1 MKKLVLALTTAS
13 LFALTAC
20 GGDKEKVEVNETVAP
35 APEVAA
41 PPAIEPADAVP
52 AQLET
57 PAVEAIQEEVAPEPA
72 PATKQVKKAKTTK
85 KSKK

>member
-41 PPAIEPADAVP
+41 PPAIEPADTVP
-52 AQLET
+52 AIGVPTVET
-57 PAVEAIQEEVAPEPA
+57 TQEQVAPEPA

>member
-41 PPAIEPADAVP
+41 PPAIEPADAAP
-52 AQLET
+52 AAEQAT
-57 PAVEAIQEEVAPEPA
+57 PAPEQAPVAETA
-72 PATKQVKKAKTTK
+72 KKGK
-85 KSKK
+85 